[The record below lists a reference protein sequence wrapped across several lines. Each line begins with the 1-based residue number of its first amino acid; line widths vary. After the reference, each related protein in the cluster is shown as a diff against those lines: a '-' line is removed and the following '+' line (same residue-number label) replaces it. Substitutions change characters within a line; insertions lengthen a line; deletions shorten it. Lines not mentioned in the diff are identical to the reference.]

1 MDSTIKAK
9 PGKILIVALA
19 VVCAAAVWLFASAD
33 RAFAADPNEAITVQQ
48 EVNGVTTEIGTI
60 NYAELQEAGLVNSDT
75 IAGLF
80 NKPGTGFN
88 VVGGKN
94 YVKIDDL
101 FAYMEVP
108 STVWTTGA
116 KLHYTCDDGDYSKWE
131 SDYNEI
137 TRTQFF
143 FSATTLL
150 NGITATAV
158 PTYGAIAF
166 DNAQVKIPAATDTV
180 TPTAGTTLANI
191 SSWDTTPRIIAGLTA
206 DELNDS
212 NYNMGKR
219 MPGGIDTITII
230 APTVA

>member
-19 VVCAAAVWLFASAD
+19 VVCAAAMWLFASAD

-60 NYAELQEAGLVNSDT
+60 SYAELQEAGLVNSDT
-75 IAGLF
+75 IGGLF
-80 NKPGTGFN
+80 DKPGTGFN

-108 STVWTTGA
+108 SSVWTAGA
-116 KLHYTCDDGDYSKWE
+116 KLHYTCDDGDYGKWE

-150 NGITATAV
+150 NGIATTAV
-158 PTYGAIAF
+158 PTYGSIAF
-166 DNAQVKIPAATDTV
+166 DNAQVKIPVATDTV

-191 SSWDTTPRIIAGLTA
+191 SSWDTTPRIIVGLTA

-230 APTVA
+230 APTAA